1 MTDINI
7 NEVYEEL
14 KYLGE
19 LPETSRLIKGYL
31 ALHEENER
39 LRAIITRALEELRNR
54 IVASVYDGT
63 FDPHESLDIVE
74 KAIASIGL
82 KGGAK

>member
-1 MTDINI
+1 MTDNNKI
-7 NEVYEEL
+7 YEEI

-19 LPETSRLIKGYL
+19 LPETSRLTKDYSDL
-31 ALHEENER
+31 REENEK
-39 LRAIITRALEELRNR
+39 LRVLITRALEELRNR

-63 FDPHESLDIVE
+63 FDPYESLGIVE
-74 KAIASIGL
+74 KTIASIGL